1 MGPKWFF
8 GHNLANHLLHYA
20 KKLFTLFKILWKNG
34 AKKNGFYENLVHV
47 VIIIDIQC
55 KKLFR
60 IISRQSSTY
69 LGTAE
74 HWVLIYDTLKNARYE
89 HSATLLG
96 KISNEESTVF
106 KKYLHCY
113 FRAVFMAVHMLILFS
128 WHSPAEQVPPF
139 LGANLQQRWTNHSY
153 KLFNTTM
160 Q

>member
-1 MGPKWFF
+1 MPR
-8 GHNLANHLLHYA
+8 NSLLYSKFHE
-20 KKLFTLFKILWKNG
+20 KME
-34 AKKNGFYENLVHV
+34 KKNGFYENLVHV

-96 KISNEESTVF
+96 KISNEESTIF

-128 WHSPAEQVPPF
+128 LHSPAEQVPPF
-139 LGANLQQRWTNHSY
+139 LGANLQQR
-153 KLFNTTM
+153 
-160 Q
+160 

>member
-1 MGPKWFF
+1 MKKWR
-8 GHNLANHLLHYA
+8 
-20 KKLFTLFKILWKNG
+20 
-34 AKKNGFYENLVHV
+34 KKNGFCENLVHV

-60 IISRQSSTY
+60 LISRQPSTY

-89 HSATLLG
+89 HSATFLG

-113 FRAVFMAVHMLILFS
+113 FRAVFMAVHMLMLFS

-139 LGANLQQRWTNHSY
+139 LGANLQQR
-153 KLFNTTM
+153 
-160 Q
+160 